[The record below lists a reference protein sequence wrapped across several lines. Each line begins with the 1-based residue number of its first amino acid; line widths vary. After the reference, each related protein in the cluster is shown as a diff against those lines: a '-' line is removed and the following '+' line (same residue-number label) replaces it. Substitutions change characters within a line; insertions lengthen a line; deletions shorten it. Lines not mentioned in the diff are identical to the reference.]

1 VQGEASDVT
10 DQVHPSFEAFVDAR
24 GSALLRHAYVLTGD
38 RFLAEDLVQETLAHL
53 YRRWDRVVATSSE
66 AYVKTSVTRQF
77 LSWRRRKSSGERPTE
92 HVPENP
98 AAYDATDEVAGA
110 DALWRLL
117 ATLPRKQRAILALRY
132 YDDQSD
138 VQIAEILGVSASN
151 VRAQASRGLA
161 ALREQVRSSD
171 VTGGVS

>member
-1 VQGEASDVT
+1 MGEMAA
-10 DQVHPSFEAFVDAR
+10 PSFDAFVAAR

-53 YRRWDRVVATSSE
+53 YRRWDRVAAATSPE
-66 AYVKTSVTRQF
+66 AYVKTSITRQF
-77 LSWRRRKSSGERPTE
+77 LSWRRRRSSGERPTD
-92 HVPENP
+92 HVPESGS
-98 AAYDATDEVAGA
+98 AYDATDSVDDD

-117 ATLPRKQRAILALRY
+117 ARLPRKQRAILALRF

-138 VQIAEILGVSASN
+138 VQIAEILGVGAST
-151 VRAQASRGLA
+151 VRSQASRALA
-161 ALREQVRSSD
+161 TLRDQISPSD